1 MGFAGS
7 WLDSEFVMQSLPLTD
22 YMYHIFSTIV
32 ISE

>member
-7 WLDSEFVMQSLPLTD
+7 WLDNEFVMQSVLLTD
-22 YMYHIFSTIV
+22 YLYHILSTIV